1 MADSYLSLP
10 SGLPRPVDDG
20 AAADLPGAAMPSV
33 VLTATDG
40 RSVDLA
46 GLGPDTTI
54 LYVYPMTGRPGVDLP
69 DGWDAIPGAR
79 GCTPQACAFRDQHS
93 DLRAAGARTVY
104 GLSSQDTDY
113 QREAVERLHLPF
125 SMLSDGDLALSRLL
139 GLPTF
144 EVSQTTLYKRLTM
157 VITDNLIE
165 HVFYPVFPPDE
176 NAAEVLAWLRDH
188 PRPNPKAGLL
198 S

>member
-1 MADSYLSLP
+1 MADSYENLP
-10 SGLPRPVDDG
+10 GGLPRPVDDG
-20 AAADLPGAAMPSV
+20 AAADLLGVTMPSV

-40 RSVDLA
+40 RSVDLG
-46 GLGPDTTI
+46 GLGPHTTI

-79 GCTPQACAFRDQHS
+79 GCTPEACAFRDHHS
-93 DLRAAGARTVY
+93 DLRAAGASTVY

-125 SMLSDGDLALSRLL
+125 SMLSDGDLVLSRML

-144 EVSQTTLYKRLTM
+144 AVGQTTLYKRLTL
-157 VITDNLIE
+157 VITDGRIE
-165 HVFYPVFPPDE
+165 YVFSPVFPPDE
-176 NAAEVLAWLRDH
+176 HAAEVLAWLQDH
-188 PRPNPKAGLL
+188 PRSPRG
-198 S
+198 

>member
-1 MADSYLSLP
+1 MADTYQNLP
-10 SGLPRPVDDG
+10 SGLPCPVDDG
-20 AAADLPGAAMPSV
+20 AGADLPGVAIPSV

-46 GLGPDTTI
+46 RLGPDTTV

-79 GCTPQACAFRDQHS
+79 GCTPEACAFRDHHA
-93 DLRAAGARTVY
+93 DLRATGARTVY
-104 GLSSQDTDY
+104 GLSSQDTEY
-113 QREAVERLHLPF
+113 QREAVQRLHLPF
-125 SMLSDGDLALSRLL
+125 SMLSDGDLVLSRLL

-144 EVSQTTLYKRLTM
+144 EVGHTTLYKRLTM
-157 VITDNLIE
+157 VLTDGRIE

-176 NAAEVLAWLRDH
+176 HAAEVLAWLQDH
-188 PRPNPKAGLL
+188 PRPSPKARD
-198 S
+198 

>member
-1 MADSYLSLP
+1 MADNYQNLP
-10 SGLPRPVDDG
+10 SGLPRPLDDG
-20 AAADLPGAAMPSV
+20 GAADLPGVTMPSV

-40 RSVDLA
+40 HSVDLA
-46 GLGPDTTI
+46 ELGSATTI

-79 GCTPQACAFRDQHS
+79 GCTPEACAFRDHYL
-93 DLRAAGARTVY
+93 DLRAAGAAAVY

-113 QREAVERLHLPF
+113 QREAVVRLHLPF
-125 SMLSDGDLALSRLL
+125 AMLSDGDLALSRLL

-144 EVSQTTLYKRLTM
+144 ELGQTTLYKRLTM
-157 VITDNLIE
+157 VITGGRIE

-176 NAAEVLAWLRDH
+176 HAAEVLAWLRDH
-188 PRPNPKAGLL
+188 PRAPD
-198 S
+198 

>member
-1 MADSYLSLP
+1 MADTYESLP

-20 AAADLPGAAMPSV
+20 AAADLPGVAMPSV
-33 VLTATDG
+33 VLPATDG

-79 GCTPQACAFRDQHS
+79 GCTPEACAFRDHHA
-93 DLRAAGARTVY
+93 DLLAAGAHIVY

-113 QREAVERLHLPF
+113 QREAVGRLHLPF
-125 SMLSDGDLALSRLL
+125 SMLSDGDLVLSRLL

-144 EVSQTTLYKRLTM
+144 EVRQTTLYKRLTM
-157 VITDNLIE
+157 VGTDGRIE

-176 NAAEVLAWLRDH
+176 HAAEVLAWLRH
-188 PRPNPKAGLL
+188 HSRPGPTDP
-198 S
+198 

>member
-1 MADSYLSLP
+1 MADTYEHLP

-20 AAADLPGAAMPSV
+20 AAAGLPGVTMPSV

-40 RSVDLA
+40 RAVDLTA
-46 GLGPDTTI
+46 LGSDTTI

-69 DGWDAIPGAR
+69 DGWDEIPGAR
-79 GCTPQACAFRDQHS
+79 GCTPEACAFRDHHA
-93 DLRAAGARTVY
+93 DLLAAGARSVY

-113 QREAVERLHLPF
+113 QREVVERLHLPF
-125 SMLSDGDLALSRLL
+125 SILSDPDLVLSRLL

-144 EVSQTTLYKRLTM
+144 EVRQTILYKRLTM
-157 VITDNLIE
+157 VITDGRIE

-176 NAAEVLAWLRDH
+176 HAAEVLAWLRGAVRFRG
-188 PRPNPKAGLL
+188 P
-198 S
+198 

>member
-1 MADSYLSLP
+1 MADDYQNLS

-20 AAADLPGAAMPSV
+20 AAADLPGVTMPSV
-33 VLTATDG
+33 VLAATDG

-69 DGWDAIPGAR
+69 DGSDAIPGAR
-79 GCTPQACAFRDQHS
+79 GCTPEACAVRDHHV

-104 GLSSQDTDY
+104 GLSSQDPDY

-125 SMLSDGDLALSRLL
+125 SMLSDGDLVLSRLL

-144 EVSQTTLYKRLTM
+144 EVRQTTLYKRLTM
-157 VITDNLIE
+157 VITDGQIE
-165 HVFYPVFPPDE
+165 YVFYPVFPPDE
-176 NAAEVLAWLRDH
+176 HAAEVLAWLRDH
-188 PRPNPKAGLL
+188 PRLSPNARG
-198 S
+198 